1 MAYDCVGSNVNE
13 LYNTTRRLSSGSVG
27 ESWLAKNIEAATN
40 GILETFMN
48 GKVINDAS
56 GTLTYKQLAQPTSAG
71 ISLMMTPAGFTIYT
85 SDGTGSASC
94 GIIDA
99 EAAAEYRG
107 IFRMVLRDV
116 DGAQGIG
123 FHQFNVLAVPSK
135 TSFEVNFDISSWT
148 HRGYPVGVAF
158 AEFGVMGA
166 QGTAANIADATKEP
180 GDGNPFIMLQLVG
193 DKATPRVRFAGS
205 GAAITTGMPIA
216 LNAAI
221 VSGAVSTTISAQ
233 QILTIVYT
241 YDNRGS
247 GAATISFKLNGAD
260 VSAPISGVVAGPFQV
275 FGRVC
280 HGATYEAAGTRA
292 DVPVILDLDTVQ
304 LINPRYRA

>member
-13 LYNTTRRLSSGSVG
+13 IYNTTRRLSSGSVG
-27 ESWLAKNIEAATN
+27 ESWLAKNIEAVTN
-40 GILETFMN
+40 GFLETFQN

-56 GTLTYKQLAQPTSAG
+56 GTLTWKQLAQPTSAG

-85 SDGTGSASC
+85 SDATGSASC

-107 IFRMVLRDV
+107 LFRMVLRDV
-116 DGAQGIG
+116 DGAQGLG
-123 FHQFNVLAVPSK
+123 FHQFNVLSVPSK

-158 AEFGVMGA
+158 AEIGVVGA
-166 QGTAANIADATKEP
+166 QSTPANIADATKEP
-180 GDGNPFIMLQLVG
+180 GDGAVFAMLQLVA

-205 GAAITTGMPIA
+205 GAITTGMPIA

-221 VSGAVSTTISAQ
+221 VSGVASSTISGQ

-241 YDNRGS
+241 YDNRGA
-247 GAATISFKLNGAD
+247 GTATTSFRLNGAD
-260 VSAPISGVVAGPFQV
+260 VSAPISGVIAGPFQI
-275 FGRVC
+275 FARVC
-280 HGATYEAAGTRA
+280 HGATYEAAGARA
-292 DVPVILDLDTVQ
+292 DVPVIFDLDTVQ